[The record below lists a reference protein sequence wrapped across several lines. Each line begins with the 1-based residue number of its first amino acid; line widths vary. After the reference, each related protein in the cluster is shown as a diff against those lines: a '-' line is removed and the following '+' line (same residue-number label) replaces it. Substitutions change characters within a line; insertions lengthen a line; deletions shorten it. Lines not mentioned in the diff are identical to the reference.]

1 VQNDID
7 KASQGELKVGR
18 ELLCTFALFLFSAPQ
33 EMDPQTVADGRPL
46 LMGQVAGA
54 IDDIKPAKQIVEE
67 MVKQAVE
74 TLRENYAMISPP
86 PSKL

>member
-1 VQNDID
+1 MQWS
-7 KASQGELKVGR
+7 AFAF
-18 ELLCTFALFLFSAPQ
+18 LLCSRLSFPQ
-33 EMDPQTVADGRPL
+33 EMDPQAVAEGRPL

-54 IDDIKPAKQIVEE
+54 IDDIKPAKEIIDD
-67 MVKQAVE
+67 MVKMAVE